1 MVNAVIKNKSECNVG
16 HLALISVKFSMSNI
30 QGSSWLWQFPTW
42 FYKIRSCYDNT
53 LEIENCEFVP
63 FYCPKINLCLYKIL
77 MTWVMFFVLYLYIVG
92 EILCNVIAVTKNR
105 DEFFYYYV
113 RWKCWNTLETCSCC
127 QWGCQ
132 YVHDYD
138 DNDDNVDNDDDDDVK
153 KIWPVHAVSEAFGML
168 TCVSCKLVLLP
179 VSRIPNIT
187 MTMMVIMMTL
197 GKIMMLIM
205 IHCYL
210 CVWCNFSQVFL
221 MIKVTLSH

>member
-1 MVNAVIKNKSECNVG
+1 MQMVWKSSKWWYKSLMMRTRIIKMVNAVIKNKSECNVG
-16 HLALISVKFSMSNI
+16 HVALISVKFSMSNI

-113 RWKCWNTLETCSCC
+113 RLI
-127 QWGCQ
+127 GG
-132 YVHDYD
+132 
-138 DNDDNVDNDDDDDVK
+138 NVE
-153 KIWPVHAVSEAFGML
+153 IL
-168 TCVSCKLVLLP
+168 
-179 VSRIPNIT
+179 
-187 MTMMVIMMTL
+187 
-197 GKIMMLIM
+197 
-205 IHCYL
+205 
-210 CVWCNFSQVFL
+210 
-221 MIKVTLSH
+221 